1 MFTRADF
8 VRLRKPLS
16 PRGGGGLP
24 ASAAPKVKCVVWDL
38 DNIVWRGT
46 LVEDGPEALQ
56 VRPEIVEIIQSLDAR
71 GVLQSVASKNDAG
84 EAQAMLER
92 FGLAKLMLY
101 PQISWE
107 RKSLAIGAIAQAS
120 TPMSKTA

>member
-1 MFTRADF
+1 VFTRADF

-56 VRPEIVEIIQSLDAR
+56 VRPEIVEIIRASMRAASFSRWQAR
-71 GVLQSVASKNDAG
+71 TTQAKHRRCSNVSVWPSSCCTH
-84 EAQAMLER
+84 R
-92 FGLAKLMLY
+92 
-101 PQISWE
+101 
-107 RKSLAIGAIAQAS
+107 
-120 TPMSKTA
+120 